1 MVVMGKVFK
10 NEIHIGSLGSQTWL
24 STIKQKQNNAKAHL
38 LITKIHHP
46 FGLSHPALKR
56 TINLKVPSLNLRLIG
71 R

>member
-1 MVVMGKVFK
+1 MVVMGKFFK
-10 NEIHIGSLGSQTWL
+10 NEIHIGSLGSQTRL
-24 STIKQKQNNAKAHL
+24 SIIKQKHNNAKAHL

-56 TINLKVPSLNLRLIG
+56 TMNLKLLRLNLKLIG